1 MENRV
6 HVNDV
11 EDLRN
16 AITAEYE
23 DVRTIFQRLRP
34 DDLAG
39 HSAGGVPVWRLASE
53 IALAPLADVR
63 AAQRIAAGK
72 RGVHWRGWTPIA
84 AITAWRRDRLF
95 SKATRPDFLTAW
107 EHSFTEL
114 FACINDLAEDPLDGG
129 ERHDRSR
136 DAALEHLRTS
146 VERRQAQTVVLRQ
159 ALGMHEP
166 G

>member
-11 EDLRN
+11 EELRN

-23 DVRTIFQRLRP
+23 DVRAIFQHLRP
-34 DDLAG
+34 DDLAKP
-39 HSAGGVPVWRLASE
+39 SANGLPVWRLASK

-72 RGVHWRGWTPIA
+72 RGVPWRGWTPIA

-114 FACINDLAEDPLDGG
+114 FACINDLAEDPLDGSG
-129 ERHDRSR
+129 SAAPARA
-136 DAALEHLRTS
+136 AALEHLRAS
-146 VERRQAQTVVLRQ
+146 AEQRRAKTQQLRR
-159 ALGMHEP
+159 ALSMP
-166 G
+166 